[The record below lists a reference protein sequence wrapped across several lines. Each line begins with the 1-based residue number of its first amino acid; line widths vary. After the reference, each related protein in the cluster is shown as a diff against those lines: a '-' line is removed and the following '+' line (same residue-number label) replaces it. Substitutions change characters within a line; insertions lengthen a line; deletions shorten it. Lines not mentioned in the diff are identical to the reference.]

1 MKPAN
6 REKRVWYYVRLMF
19 GWGTPGL
26 KYIPNKDPRY
36 VMTQI
41 ACNVLRYLTPS
52 PIDVPEGFDL
62 KEKVEFQK
70 IFILPGKE
78 YIVDETCAV
87 LNAVPNLY
95 ELYVE
100 VKGVMDIP
108 RTIENVHNACPQ
120 LGLL

>member
-1 MKPAN
+1 MA
-6 REKRVWYYVRLMF
+6 RVWYHVRLLF

-26 KYIPNKDPRY
+26 KYIDKKDPRY
-36 VMTQI
+36 VKTQI

-52 PIDVPEGFDL
+52 PIDVPEGWDL
-62 KEKVEFQK
+62 TEKVEFEK
-70 IFILPGKE
+70 ILILPGME
-78 YIVDETCAV
+78 DIVDETCAV
-87 LNAVPNLY
+87 LNAVPNLH

-100 VKGVMDIP
+100 VEHGVFSTMDIP